1 MTLSLFTVKRG
12 VPKWYV
18 SSDVAWAEK
27 GSPIM
32 QSALEIATCAIVEMQ
47 EQHNAEWWARPLL
60 DGGRVKGVLVV
71 RHQEYKELLP
81 PLVVDVFRA
90 SSTLAEPMLRHWQK
104 AEQSL
109 WQHMIA
115 SVVLVYRK
123 LTGSGYLTWKV
134 IAIAALLVLA
144 ILTLWPVNDM
154 VKADLVIEGKT
165 RWVITAPDAGFI
177 ATVAARPGDTVHQGQ
192 VLATLDN
199 RDLLVEL
206 AKDQSAADQADG
218 HFRKA
223 MGEVEAADSA
233 QAVADLHQA
242 QAQLALVN
250 SKLTRSVITAP
261 MNGIVVS
268 GDWVQQIGSP
278 VENGKEMFQIAED
291 GSYRVILHVLDSDI
305 ARVHAGQMG
314 HLRLISLPSQTFDF
328 SVTRVTAM
336 ATVQSSNN
344 DFRVEAKWVGSV
356 PKLSP
361 GMQGVGKIVVGRTN
375 LMTTWT
381 RPLVNWLR
389 LKVWGIL

>member
-1 MTLSLFTVKRG
+1 
-12 VPKWYV
+12 
-18 SSDVAWAEK
+18 
-27 GSPIM
+27 
-32 QSALEIATCAIVEMQ
+32 
-47 EQHNAEWWARPLL
+47 
-60 DGGRVKGVLVV
+60 
-71 RHQEYKELLP
+71 
-81 PLVVDVFRA
+81 
-90 SSTLAEPMLRHWQK
+90 
-104 AEQSL
+104 
-109 WQHMIA
+109 
-115 SVVLVYRK
+115 
-123 LTGSGYLTWKV
+123 
-134 IAIAALLVLA
+134 
-144 ILTLWPVNDM
+144 
-154 VKADLVIEGKT
+154 
-165 RWVITAPDAGFI
+165 
-177 ATVAARPGDTVHQGQ
+177 
-192 VLATLDN
+192 
-199 RDLLVEL
+199 
-206 AKDQSAADQADG
+206 
-218 HFRKA
+218 
-223 MGEVEAADSA
+223 
-233 QAVADLHQA
+233 
-242 QAQLALVN
+242 
-250 SKLTRSVITAP
+250 